1 MKNAIFKGL
10 KLGCL
15 VLAAQMANA
24 ATLPKEGP
32 TNLLLCLAGDAPP
45 TMIFS
50 KEHMLGTLA
59 WTGALWNVTPGG
71 PFDAMSAECGG
82 HYSVSPTGVDS
93 VGQCQYMDADGDKM
107 LVGIPQ
113 NHNGNG
119 TWNYI
124 SGTGKYTGI
133 SGGGEFKPMRQLP
146 PAISPG
152 KAVVCSAATGT
163 YKIKYESLK
172 VGVELLC

>member
-1 MKNAIFKGL
+1 MKISIHHIVTFSCAVFSAQ
-10 KLGCL
+10 
-15 VLAAQMANA
+15 LAVA
-24 ATLPKEGP
+24 APLPKEGP

-71 PFDAMSAECGG
+71 PFDSMSAECGG

-107 LVGIPQ
+107 LVSIPQ

-119 TWNYI
+119 SWIFI

-133 SGGGEFKPMRQLP
+133 SGGGDFKPMRQLP
-146 PAISPG
+146 PAITPG

-163 YKIKYESLK
+163 YKIK
-172 VGVELLC
+172 